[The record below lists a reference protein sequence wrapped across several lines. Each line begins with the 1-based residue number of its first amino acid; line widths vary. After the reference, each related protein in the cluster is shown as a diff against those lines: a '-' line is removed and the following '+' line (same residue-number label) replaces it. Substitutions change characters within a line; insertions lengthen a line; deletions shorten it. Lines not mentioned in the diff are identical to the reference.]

1 MVGRLWLLGCDLLG
15 LALVCVWVWF
25 WVGSLVVGEFA
36 GVMGLT
42 SLAVYFC
49 FVGLV

>member
-1 MVGRLWLLGCDLLG
+1 MASRLRFAGFGVGFS
-15 LALVCVWVWF
+15 VWVWF
-25 WVGSLVVGEFA
+25 WVGSLVVVEFA
-36 GVMGLT
+36 GVMGLA